1 MRALREQDYDEMA
14 GRVVDRFL
22 GGSVKMADAAVE
34 EAVNGQLNADQIERL
49 VQAANTMAFL
59 RMMETRKAEGERDMT
74 HEFEPLETRSVIK
87 SIIDAGPKLDEP
99 CDEGE
104 ALMAQGG
111 LGDKDAGPLPD
122 EMSERRRSRESDSVP
137 AVSDVPDGPFPKG
150 ERQKA
155 QERPDDKRPPA
166 KAKDKDSKKEA
177 MVRSN
182 RLAKLASVFDD
193 QLIVAEIAFDDG
205 YHRLARM
212 FKLAHGAPQF
222 EEFEKDAMAVEG
234 DPHGLAV
241 INLMRRDRGLPLRE
255 PNTIEKAA
263 QLRDRRIV
271 DDTQS
276 IREFRALVKIS
287 RQAARVRAGAL
298 HVRSLCS

>member
-59 RMMETRKAEGERDMT
+59 RMMEARKAEGERDMT

-87 SIIDAGPKLDEP
+87 SIIDSGPQLHGAEP
-99 CDEGE
+99 QAETPPD
-104 ALMAQGG
+104 
-111 LGDKDAGPLPD
+111 GDDAPLPD
-122 EMSERRRSRESDSVP
+122 EMGERRKLPIGEGEALLERN
-137 AVSDVPDGPFPKG
+137 GPFG
-150 ERQKA
+150 EQKA
-155 QERPDDKRPPA
+155 GDKPPA
-166 KAKDKDSKKEA
+166 KAREKDTQKEA
-177 MVRSN
+177 MVRN
-182 RLAKLASVFDD
+182 HRLAKLASVFDD
-193 QLIVAEIAFDDG
+193 QLIVAEMAFDDG

-222 EEFEKDAMAVEG
+222 EEFEKDAMSVEG
-234 DPHGLAV
+234 DQHGLAV
-241 INLMRRDRGLPLRE
+241 INLMRRDRGLPLRGSD
-255 PNTIEKAA
+255 TIEKAA
-263 QLRDRRIV
+263 QLRDHRIV

-287 RQAARVRAGAL
+287 RQAARVRTGVL

>member
-22 GGSVKMADAAVE
+22 GENVKMADAAVE

-59 RMMETRKAEGERDMT
+59 RMMEARKAEGERDMT

-87 SIIDAGPKLDEP
+87 SIINAGPGLCQPESDEP
-99 CDEGE
+99 AMPQGDGDDE
-104 ALMAQGG
+104 
-111 LGDKDAGPLPD
+111 PLPD
-122 EMSERRRSRESDSVP
+122 EMSERRRTQGPENVSGISDT
-137 AVSDVPDGPFPKG
+137 PDGPFPKG

-155 QERPDDKRPPA
+155 QERSDDKKPPA
-166 KAKDKDSKKEA
+166 KVQDKDARKEA
-177 MVRSN
+177 MVRDN

-193 QLIVAEIAFDDG
+193 QLIAAEMAFDDG
-205 YHRLARM
+205 YGRLARL
-212 FKLAHGAPQF
+212 FKLAHGAPRF
-222 EEFEKDAMAVEG
+222 EDFEKDAISVEG
-234 DPHGLAV
+234 DQHGLAV
-241 INLMRRDRGLPLRE
+241 VNLMRRDRGLPLRG
-255 PNTIEKAA
+255 PDAVEKAA

-271 DDTQS
+271 DDTQP

-287 RQAARVRAGAL
+287 RQAARVRDGAL